1 MRKKLLRAAAIL
13 IAVLLVLFLALR
25 AYIAVEEKKRADA
38 PGNAEEYDAEHLER
52 HADSVLTGK
61 RILFL
66 GSSVTFGAAAEGQSF
81 VELFEALDSVDAI
94 KEAKS
99 GTTLAD
105 KTSVLSL
112 IAFGDGDSCVKRLQG
127 VL

>member
-1 MRKKLLRAAAIL
+1 M

-52 HADSVLTGK
+52 NADSVLTGK

-105 KTSVLSL
+105 KTYVLSL